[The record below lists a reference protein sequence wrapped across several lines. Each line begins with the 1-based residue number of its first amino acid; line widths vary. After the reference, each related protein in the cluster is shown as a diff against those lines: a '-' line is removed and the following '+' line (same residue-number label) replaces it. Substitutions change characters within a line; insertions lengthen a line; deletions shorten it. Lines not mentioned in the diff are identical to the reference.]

1 MIDLPYSLVVEATEE
16 PDYFGF
22 YSPELEGF
30 SGIGHSLED
39 GLYQARWGMTEH
51 VALLKEQ
58 VEEGAVHG
66 QVLGQAVYY
75 LLAVLGL
82 ALVVEDVGLD
92 TVTRYI
98 LRL

>member
-1 MIDLPYSLVVEATEE
+1 M
-16 PDYFGF
+16 G
-22 YSPELEGF
+22 EGLAK
-30 SGIGHSLED
+30 LED
-39 GLYQARWGMTEH
+39 
-51 VALLKEQ
+51 Q